1 MLASGFKGFT
11 NASVTKFSMVAFSA
25 HTFLSSIMDTRHT
38 HELTYQNIE
47 RHQFHKI
54 ITKNSVFS
62 NSGSLIFGLLLLYQ
76 FRILERQRGS
86 SKYICYFISVG
97 ILSSTLETIYVIVAH
112 ALNMKAVIPSGPY
125 ALIASTLFLFFRNV
139 PVSYTM
145 KILGIN
151 FTDKFF
157 VYLLSFQYY
166 LSESVNTLPSFIIGL
181 ISGILYESNVL
192 GLKKWRFPKSIRNFF
207 KKYIS
212 PLIVTKKPPSLSIP
226 TQNTNVPFRAQT
238 TAATPDRE
246 LINLLKDMGFR
257 DEERIKQALI
267 QANNDPTRATE
278 ILINS

>member
-11 NASVTKFSMVAFSA
+11 NASVTKLSMVAFSA

-38 HELTYQNIE
+38 HSLTYQNIE
-47 RHQFHKI
+47 RQQYHKI

-62 NSGSLIFGLLLLYQ
+62 NSSSLIFGLLLLYQ

-86 SKYICYFISVG
+86 SKYMCYIISVG
-97 ILSSTLETIYVIVAH
+97 VLSSTLETIYVIVAH

-139 PVSYTM
+139 PVSYSM

-151 FTDKFF
+151 FSDKFF
-157 VYLLSFQYY
+157 VYLLAFQLY
-166 LSESVNTLPSFIIGL
+166 LSESISTLPSFIIG
-181 ISGILYESNVL
+181 IVSGILYEANVL
-192 GLKKWRFPKSIRNFF
+192 GLKKWRFPKAIQSFV
-207 KKYIS
+207 KKFIS
-212 PLIVTKKPPSLSIP
+212 PFISTKKPPSLSIP
-226 TQNTNVPFRAQT
+226 TQNTNVPFRTQAT
-238 TAATPDRE
+238 ATPDRE
-246 LINLLKDMGFR
+246 LINLLRDMGFR